1 MKQFISD
8 MVLELQDIRLS
19 FSNSKREEL
28 NLLKGV
34 NLKINEGSITA
45 IVGGNGA
52 GKTTLFNIISG
63 FIKEY
68 EGKVLI
74 DGKDIRAIPPYKRTR
89 VGIGR
94 LFQGTQLM
102 GDLTL
107 LENMKIASS
116 DKTGEF
122 PFQSIISPKA
132 IKAEENRK
140 EEEAIEII
148 NSVFGPDSKYL
159 DMLKKKASEFSYGE
173 QRMFGIAR
181 LLMGDSKILL
191 LDEPTSGVNPVYIET
206 IAKIIR
212 HLVKNSGMT
221 VLMIEHNMHF
231 VKSLATY
238 CAYLDN
244 GKIMQYGPTDT
255 VLNNE
260 GVKNSYLGI

>member
-1 MKQFISD
+1 
-8 MVLELQDIRLS
+8 MVLELQNIQLS
-19 FSNSKREEL
+19 FSNSKKEEL
-28 NLLKGV
+28 NLLTGV
-34 NLKINEGSITA
+34 DLKVNEGSITA
-45 IVGGNGA
+45 IVGGNGV

-68 EGKVLI
+68 KGKVLI
-74 DGKDIRAIPPYKRTR
+74 DGKDIRTIPPYKRTR

-102 GDLTL
+102 QDLTL

-122 PFQSIISPKA
+122 PFQFIIAPKA
-132 IKAEENRK
+132 IKEEENK
-140 EEEAIEII
+140 KTKKAIEII
-148 NSVFGPDSKYL
+148 NSIFGQDNKYL
-159 DMLKKKASEFSYGE
+159 GMLDKKASEFSYGE
-173 QRMFGIAR
+173 QRIFGIAR
-181 LLMGDSKILL
+181 LLMGNSKILL
-191 LDEPTSGVNPVYIET
+191 LDEPTSGVNPVYFET

-212 HLVKNSGMT
+212 HLVNNNGMT

-231 VKSLATY
+231 VKSLASY

-244 GKIMQYGPTDT
+244 GKILQYGPTDK

>member
-1 MKQFISD
+1 

-28 NLLKGV
+28 NLLTGV
-34 NLKINEGSITA
+34 DLKVKEGSITA
-45 IVGGNGA
+45 IVGGNGV

-68 EGKVLI
+68 KGKVLI
-74 DGKDIRAIPPYKRTR
+74 DGKDIRGIPPYKRTQ

-102 GDLTL
+102 GNLTL

-122 PFQSIISPKA
+122 PFQYIIATKA
-132 IKAEENRK
+132 IKKEENK
-140 EEEAIEII
+140 KLEKATEII
-148 NSVFGPDSKYL
+148 NNIFGPDSKYL
-159 DMLKKKASEFSYGE
+159 GMLNKKASELSYGE
-173 QRMFGIAR
+173 QRIFGIAR
-181 LLMGDSKILL
+181 LLMGDNKILL

-212 HLVKNSGMT
+212 HLVNNSGLT

-231 VKSLATY
+231 VKSLASY

-244 GKIMQYGPTDT
+244 GKILQYGPTDK